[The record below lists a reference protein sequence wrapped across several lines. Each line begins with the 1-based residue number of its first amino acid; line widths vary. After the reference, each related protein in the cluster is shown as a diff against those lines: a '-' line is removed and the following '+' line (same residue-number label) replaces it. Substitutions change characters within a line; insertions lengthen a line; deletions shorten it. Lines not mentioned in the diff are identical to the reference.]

1 MSIVNEITR
10 LANAKA
16 SIKTALEN
24 KGVTVNDSAKIDTYG
39 NLVNSIKN
47 GENLDNT
54 DIIEGGTD
62 YVFNFSYVD
71 ELELTPDEL
80 ILSKPDLEKS
90 LLLKAG
96 VNIQSYVP
104 FESIRNAI
112 NLTADKIKEGESIL
126 GITGTLKS
134 GIDTSDATATS
145 TDIIASK
152 TAYIDGK
159 KVTGELAVQNI
170 KSFQGQIVTTTE
182 DRDGN
187 LAGYIILFNND
198 LTTKQILNST
208 SQIQSDFPVSE
219 IVRMEDDLKP
229 ENIKSGK
236 TIVGVK
242 GSLESLDTSD
252 ATAEAIDIAEGKT
265 AYVNGKKI
273 EGSVLKAE
281 TFTFPSDEIR
291 LDGDIRLF
299 ATSNLPYPIMIAP
312 FDEFGTL
319 KAMMEIRY
327 DDLTKELKLTPDKL
341 VKGNKVLGVEGT
353 AEVLDTSDADATP
366 NDILIGKTAYVNGEK
381 IEGSVMDIS
390 GLRAFDT
397 IRSVEANNDS
407 EIVKVTVEVLQP
419 IMITL
424 DSYDNT
430 RLFDVEMYYSDL
442 AQAIGLTPDK
452 IKTGETILGITGN

>member
-1 MSIVNEITR
+1 MSIANEITR

-16 SIKTALEN
+16 KIKTALEN

-112 NLTADKIKEGESIL
+112 NLTADKIKEGEHIL

-134 GIDTSDATATS
+134 GI
-145 TDIIASK
+145 
-152 TAYIDGK
+152 
-159 KVTGELAVQNI
+159 
-170 KSFQGQIVTTTE
+170 
-182 DRDGN
+182 
-187 LAGYIILFNND
+187 
-198 LTTKQILNST
+198 
-208 SQIQSDFPVSE
+208 
-219 IVRMEDDLKP
+219 
-229 ENIKSGK
+229 
-236 TIVGVK
+236 
-242 GSLESLDTSD
+242 
-252 ATAEAIDIAEGKT
+252 
-265 AYVNGKKI
+265 
-273 EGSVLKAE
+273 
-281 TFTFPSDEIR
+281 
-291 LDGDIRLF
+291 
-299 ATSNLPYPIMIAP
+299 
-312 FDEFGTL
+312 
-319 KAMMEIRY
+319 
-327 DDLTKELKLTPDKL
+327 
-341 VKGNKVLGVEGT
+341 
-353 AEVLDTSDADATP
+353 DTSDADATP

>member
-1 MSIVNEITR
+1 MSIANEITR

-16 SIKTALEN
+16 KIKTALEN
-24 KGVTVNDSAKIDTYG
+24 KGVTVNDNAKIDTYG

-112 NLTADKIKEGESIL
+112 NLTADKIKEGEHIL

-152 TAYIDGK
+152 TAYVDGN
-159 KVTGELAVQNI
+159 KVTGELSVQNI
-170 KSFQGQIVTTTE
+170 KSFQGQVVTTTE

-252 ATAEAIDIAEGKT
+252 ATAEAIDIAGGKT

-299 ATSNLPYPIMIAP
+299 ATSNLPDPIMIAP

>member
-1 MSIVNEITR
+1 MSIASEITR

-16 SIKTALEN
+16 KIKTALEN

-39 NLVNSIKN
+39 SLVSSIKN

-54 DIIEGGTD
+54 DIVEGGTD
-62 YVFNFSYVD
+62 YIFNFSYTD
-71 ELELTPDEL
+71 ELESTSDEL
-80 ILSKPDLEKS
+80 ILTRPNLEKS

-104 FESIRNAI
+104 FESIRSAI
-112 NLTADKIKEGESIL
+112 NLTADKIKEGEHIL

-152 TAYIDGK
+152 TAYVDGN
-159 KVTGELAVQNI
+159 KVTGELSVQNI
-170 KSFQGQIVTTTE
+170 KSFQGQIVTKTE

-187 LAGYIILFNND
+187 LAGYIILFNNN

-208 SQIQSDFPVSE
+208 SQIQSDFPASE
-219 IVRMEDDLKP
+219 IVRVERDLKP

-242 GSLESLDTSD
+242 GSLEELDTSD
-252 ATAEAIDIAEGKT
+252 ATAEAIDIAE
-265 AYVNGKKI
+265 
-273 EGSVLKAE
+273 
-281 TFTFPSDEIR
+281 
-291 LDGDIRLF
+291 
-299 ATSNLPYPIMIAP
+299 
-312 FDEFGTL
+312 
-319 KAMMEIRY
+319 
-327 DDLTKELKLTPDKL
+327 
-341 VKGNKVLGVEGT
+341 
-353 AEVLDTSDADATP
+353 
-366 NDILIGKTAYVNGEK
+366 GKTAYVNGEK

-397 IRSVEANNDS
+397 IRLVEANNDS

-442 AQAIGLTPDK
+442 AQAIGLTPNK
-452 IKTGETILGITGN
+452 IRIGETILGITGTYVGTVEEPDPPAPPDSGDEI

>member
-24 KGVTVNDSAKIDTYG
+24 KGVTVNDNAKIDTYG

-54 DIIEGGTD
+54 DIVEGGTD

-80 ILSKPDLEKS
+80 ILNKPDLEKS

-152 TAYIDGK
+152 TAYVNGK
-159 KVTGELAVQNI
+159 KVTGELAVQGLKQLEANI
-170 KSFQGQIVTTTE
+170 AAVGESL
-182 DRDGN
+182 DGTSSAYV
-187 LAGYIILFNND
+187 LVFRND
-198 LTTKQILNST
+198 LTSKQIINST
-208 SQIQSDFPVSE
+208 TSLQSELPFSD
-219 IVRMEDDLKP
+219 IVRMESDLKP

-236 TIVGVK
+236 TIVGVR

-273 EGSVLKAE
+273 EGSVMKAE

-291 LDGDIRLF
+291 LDGDIKLF
-299 ATSNLPYPIMIAP
+299 ATSNLPDPIMIAP

-327 DDLTKELKLTPDKL
+327 DDLIKELKLTPDKL

-366 NDILIGKTAYVNGEK
+366 NDILIGKTAYVKGEK

-390 GLRAFDT
+390 GLGAFDT
-397 IRSVEANNDS
+397 AR
-407 EIVKVTVEVLQP
+407 IVTSDDYEMVDATVEVLQP
-419 IMITL
+419 IMISL
-424 DSYDNT
+424 DGFTNT
-430 RLFDVEMYYSDL
+430 REFNIRMYYSDL

>member
-1 MSIVNEITR
+1 MSIASEITR

-16 SIKTALEN
+16 KIKTALEN

-39 NLVNSIKN
+39 SLVSSIKN

-54 DIIEGGTD
+54 DIVEGGTD
-62 YVFNFSYVD
+62 YIFNFSYTD
-71 ELELTPDEL
+71 ELESTSDEL
-80 ILSKPDLEKS
+80 ILTRPNLEKS

-104 FESIRNAI
+104 FESIRSAI
-112 NLTADKIKEGESIL
+112 NLTADKIKEGEHIL

-152 TAYIDGK
+152 TAYVDGN
-159 KVTGELAVQNI
+159 KVTGELSVQNI
-170 KSFQGQIVTTTE
+170 KSFQGQIVTKTE

-187 LAGYIILFNND
+187 LAGYIILFNNN

-208 SQIQSDFPVSE
+208 SQIQSDFPASE
-219 IVRMEDDLKP
+219 IVRVERDLKP

-242 GSLESLDTSD
+242 GSLEELDTSD
-252 ATAEAIDIAEGKT
+252 ATAEAIDIAE
-265 AYVNGKKI
+265 
-273 EGSVLKAE
+273 
-281 TFTFPSDEIR
+281 
-291 LDGDIRLF
+291 
-299 ATSNLPYPIMIAP
+299 
-312 FDEFGTL
+312 
-319 KAMMEIRY
+319 
-327 DDLTKELKLTPDKL
+327 
-341 VKGNKVLGVEGT
+341 
-353 AEVLDTSDADATP
+353 
-366 NDILIGKTAYVNGEK
+366 GKTAYVNGEK

-397 IRSVEANNDS
+397 IRLVEANNDS